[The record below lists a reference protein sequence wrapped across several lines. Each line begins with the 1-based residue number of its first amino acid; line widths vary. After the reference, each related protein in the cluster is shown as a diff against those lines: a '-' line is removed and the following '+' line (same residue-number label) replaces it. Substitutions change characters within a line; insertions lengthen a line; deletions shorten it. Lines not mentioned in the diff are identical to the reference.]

1 MKEGER
7 YTERESERGRE
18 IHIER
23 DIHILIIDDEHY
35 LMYCVEKNILKARAF
50 RKSLDVNSP

>member
-1 MKEGER
+1 MKG
-7 YTERESERGRE
+7 ERESERGRE